1 MANDPVCPMWMM
13 SFGDCM
19 SLLVTF
25 FVMLIAFT
33 NMEEDKLTEALSA
46 MKGALGVVDRPVIVS
61 EAIEYDSV
69 SRIKGQANRARW
81 LTVSQ
86 LSSVLPDAELAV
98 ERFGRAQIG
107 GAKKMVYVAM
117 LEEGLAFIV
126 HTESV
131 FLEGTTEFKG
141 KDYDELWQQISGFVS
156 HMDNEVRVVCA
167 SSADAVLKTDKIK
180 SIEGLC
186 IARASAVDEE
196 LRSRGGLQ
204 EHRVSIAGKVIKL
217 SDDQMPS
224 DRLEIIIMGKRITR
238 GMTPEEIIVRDKW
251 K

>member
-1 MANDPVCPMWMM
+1 
-13 SFGDCM
+13 M

-33 NMEEDKLTEALSA
+33 NLEEAKLTDALNA

-61 EAIEYDSV
+61 QAIEYDSI
-69 SRIKGQANRARW
+69 SRIKGQAKRARW
-81 LTVSQ
+81 LTISQ

-117 LEEGLAFIV
+117 LDEGLAFIV
-126 HTESV
+126 HTDSV
-131 FLEGTTEFKG
+131 FQEGTTEFKG
-141 KDYDELWQQISGFVS
+141 RDYDELWAQIAGFVS
-156 HMDNEVRVVCA
+156 RMDNEIRVVCTLDPDA
-167 SSADAVLKTDKIK
+167 AVKMDEIRSA
-180 SIEGLC
+180 EGLG
-186 IARASAVDEE
+186 IARASAVDKA
-196 LRSRGGLQ
+196 LREQGGL
-204 EHRVSIAGKVIKL
+204 EGFRTSIAGKL
-217 SDDQMPS
+217 SAGQDGPFGGEHM
-224 DRLEIIIMGKRITR
+224 EIIILGKRITK